1 MDPTRIALFDLA
13 ERRLAWTERRQA
25 VLAQNIANADTPGW
39 QPRDVAPFAAVADQ
53 AGVALARTDP
63 FHLVGTS
70 DTSRLGA
77 RPVRPTGRQ
86 PDGNAVSLDQELTK
100 VADTD
105 TTQSL
110 VSAIYHTYLGLFRTA
125 LGQGGGAS
133 G

>member
-1 MDPTRIALFDLA
+1 M
-13 ERRLAWTERRQA
+13 
-25 VLAQNIANADTPGW
+25 
-39 QPRDVAPFAAVADQ
+39 APFAALADQ
-53 AGVALARTDP
+53 AGIGLARTDP
-63 FHLVGTS
+63 GHLSGTG
-70 DTSRLGA
+70 DTGGFTK
-77 RPVRPTGRQ
+77 PVRPTGRQ

-125 LGQGGGAS
+125 IGQGGAS

>member
-39 QPRDVAPFAAVADQ
+39 RPRDVAPFAARVDQ
-53 AGVALARTDP
+53 AGAGLARTDP
-63 FHLVGTS
+63 RHLVGTS
-70 DTSRLGA
+70 DTSGLA
-77 RPVRPTGRQ
+77 KPIRPTGHQ

-125 LGQGGGAS
+125 IGQGGAS

>member
-1 MDPTRIALFDLA
+1 MDPTRITLFDLA
-13 ERRLAWTERRQA
+13 QRRLAWTEQRQA

-39 QPRDVAPFAAVADQ
+39 QSRDLAPFAAMADQ
-53 AGVALARTDP
+53 AGVDLARTDP
-63 FHLVGTS
+63 GHLVGTS
-70 DTSRLGA
+70 NIASSAKL
-77 RPVRPTGRQ
+77 VRPTGRQ

-125 LGQGGGAS
+125 IGQGVAS

>member
-1 MDPTRIALFDLA
+1 MDPPRIGLFDLA

-39 QPRDVAPFAAVADQ
+39 QPRDVAPFAVMADQ
-53 AGVALARTDP
+53 AAVGLARTDP
-63 FHLVGTS
+63 FHLAGTS
-70 DTSRLGA
+70 DTGLLGG
-77 RPVRPTGRQ
+77 RPVRPTARQ

-125 LGQGGGAS
+125 IGQGGAS